1 MRSFGKKSHLCRR
14 DGAFFGKKSHPC
26 GRACVFFWV
35 ENALMRNGWRA
46 LSGKIFH
53 PCERADTIFWEE
65 ISRLQV
71 SLRVLSRKKSHPCRR
86 VARAFGNDMAL
97 FERGRQDACRPFLR
111 SALKQTAFRIS
122 ERGRRL
128 GAPLSACQKT
138 CCQIAICINAEFI
151 YTATGSP
158 ARVLREKRPTGHF
171 PTPPA
176 LILNRISFSSE
187 DDGALPLDPVA
198 I

>member
-1 MRSFGKKSHLCRR
+1 MQEQFRGGGRKTSRQTASRIRLCVFCLSQKTVARFRGKYFTHAREPMRSFGKKSHLCRR

-97 FERGRQDACRPFLR
+97 FERGRQDVP
-111 SALKQTAFRIS
+111 
-122 ERGRRL
+122 
-128 GAPLSACQKT
+128 
-138 CCQIAICINAEFI
+138 
-151 YTATGSP
+151 
-158 ARVLREKRPTGHF
+158 
-171 PTPPA
+171 
-176 LILNRISFSSE
+176 SFSR
-187 DDGALPLDPVA
+187 LLQ
-198 I
+198 